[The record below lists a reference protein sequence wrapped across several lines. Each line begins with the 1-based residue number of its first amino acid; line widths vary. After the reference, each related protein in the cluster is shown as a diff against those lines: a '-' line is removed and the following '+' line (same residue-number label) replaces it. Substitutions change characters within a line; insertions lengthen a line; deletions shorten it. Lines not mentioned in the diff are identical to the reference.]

1 MSDQDTRGL
10 RIILLSCAG
19 APFSAEMMRAVQAKR
34 PDLARQVTA
43 AVLSL
48 PRISPSAA
56 LPPGKRWRRLLAED
70 GMRGLWKELAL
81 AVEYRANGLLRQIE
95 AKLDAWRGAPCRR
108 IEDYCRVHRV
118 PVYTTRDVNSS
129 EMLARLRALAPD
141 VIVIATF
148 HNILRKPAIETA
160 GIAALNVHPSFLP
173 ALRGADPINL
183 ALQQRVK
190 QTGVTIH
197 LVDEGIDTGDILIQ
211 QALPVP
217 PRASE
222 KILRPR
228 LAELAG
234 ALLIKSLDDIARGEL
249 SARRQAG
256 CAEPVNRTSE
266 AMT

>member
-1 MSDQDTRGL
+1 MSNPDTRAL
-10 RIILLSCAG
+10 RIVLLSCAG
-19 APFSAEMMRAVQAKR
+19 APFSAEMMRTVQARR
-34 PDLARQVTA
+34 PDLARQVAA

-48 PRISPSAA
+48 PRISKSAA
-56 LPPGKRWRRLLAED
+56 MTPAKRWRKLLVED
-70 GMRGLWKELAL
+70 GVRGLGKELAL
-81 AVEYRANGLLRQIE
+81 AVEYRANGVLRQLE
-95 AKLDAWRGAPCRR
+95 KRLDVWRGAPCRR

-118 PVYTTRDVNSS
+118 PVYTTRDVNSG
-129 EMLARLRALAPD
+129 EAVAQLRALAPD

-190 QTGVTIH
+190 ETGVTIH
-197 LVDEGIDTGDILIQ
+197 LVDEGIDTGDIVIQ
-211 QALPVP
+211 QAVPIP

-234 ALLIKSLDDIARGEL
+234 TLLIKTLDEIARGGV
-249 SARRQAG
+249 SARRQAD
-256 CAEPVNRTSE
+256 RLTS
-266 AMT
+266 